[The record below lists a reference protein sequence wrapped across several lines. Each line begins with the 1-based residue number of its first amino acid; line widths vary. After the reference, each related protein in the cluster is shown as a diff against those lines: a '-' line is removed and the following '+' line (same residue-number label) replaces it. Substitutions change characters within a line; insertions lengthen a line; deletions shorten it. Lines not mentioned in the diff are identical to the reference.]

1 MLLEL
6 IRVVQTSLSNSKM
19 FAFVVALLTK
29 LAMPLEFSVLDFR
42 TLLEFFPTFFIQM
55 ISGLCRRNH
64 ATSFVV
70 FC

>member
-29 LAMPLEFSVLDFR
+29 LAMPLEFSARL
-42 TLLEFFPTFFIQM
+42 
-55 ISGLCRRNH
+55 
-64 ATSFVV
+64 
-70 FC
+70 